1 MALINNITS
10 HNITDDT
17 KRPVVIARTYV
28 SFFEQIFNLLSAMT
42 QSGTTAQRPTT
53 FLWVG
58 RNYFDTT
65 LGYPIWLKSVGPTV
79 WVNGSGSP
87 V

>member
-1 MALINNITS
+1 MSLINQPPDGPLVNMDRTV
-10 HNITDDT
+10 TPGW
-17 KRPVVIARTYV
+17 RPFLSAV
-28 SFFEQIFNLLSAMT
+28 FQLLAAMT
-42 QSGTTAQRPTT
+42 QSGTTVQRPTT

-65 LGYPIWLKSVGPTV
+65 LGIPIWYEGPA
-79 WVNGSGSP
+79 WVDATGAP